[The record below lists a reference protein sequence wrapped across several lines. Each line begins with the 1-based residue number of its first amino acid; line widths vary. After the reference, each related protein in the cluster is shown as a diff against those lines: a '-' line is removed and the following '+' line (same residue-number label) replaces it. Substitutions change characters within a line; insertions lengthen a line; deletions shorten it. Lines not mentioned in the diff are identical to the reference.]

1 MEGSSSMI
9 LKKPSPQKGYVRV
22 TFEIPASL
30 WAEKV
35 FLVGDFNNW
44 DASALPFQRM
54 RDGVWRL
61 TLDLPARRRYEFR
74 YLIDGRWCT
83 DYHADGCMNGTLQA
97 LNSYIDTTL
106 PPENLVQSTGH
117 GMVHE
122 AAADKGMD
130 FAIKRHL

>member
-1 MEGSSSMI
+1 MV
-9 LKKPSPQKGYVRV
+9 LKEASPHTGYIRV
-22 TFEIPASL
+22 TFELPASL

-44 DASALPFQRM
+44 DPHTLPFQRM
-54 RDGVWRL
+54 RSGVWRV

-83 DYHADGCMNGTLQA
+83 DYHADGCSENSLQS
-97 LNSYIDTTL
+97 LNSFVATTL
-106 PPENLVQSTGH
+106 PLDSLATCTGH

-122 AAADKGMD
+122 EASDRATPIG
-130 FAIKRHL
+130 IRC